1 MSAHAQ
7 TTASVALVAIS
18 LAIEGWMVCLGEAI
32 GQDMAIVGVSSSSS
46 SHRLGLCL
54 PPASAVGP
62 VSPRPLVAGPL
73 VLWLLRLFGLLGPLQ
88 NERL

>member
-46 SHRLGLCL
+46 HRLGLCL

-73 VLWLLRLFGLLGPLQ
+73 VLCLLRLFGLLGPLQ